1 MDCQSLVTRLLLAGV
16 LPFTACSTESGAGG
30 LAADLVMQNG
40 HVITVDANDRMAEA
54 VAIRDGKLVAVGS
67 DREVERLIGPETQR
81 VDLMGR
87 TVTPGLM
94 DAHAHFSSSGAD
106 RLYVVDLSYPKVR
119 SVRDVVAIV
128 KEQVARLEPGEWVQ
142 GQGWDEGKLEELRY
156 VYAADLDSVAPVNPV
171 WLSHTMGHY
180 GVANSLALRMAN
192 ITRNTADPSGGTI
205 DRKENGVPTGVLKE
219 SAQEMVSR
227 MIPGYTDE
235 QIREGI
241 SSLAQAFNQECMTG
255 VKDPGVSP
263 RMWDAYQQVQQDGD
277 LNLRVF
283 ALWSGGQSI
292 DQTAEVI
299 DRIESFT
306 KPYRSTGDDHLISG
320 GVKLYLDGS
329 GGARTAWLY
338 DEWNREFENIDQGN
352 YGYPVVDP
360 EMFREQVRMYHE
372 AGIHVSVHAIGDR
385 AIDWVVESYRN
396 ALEATPTFGL
406 RHGIIHANIP
416 TNRAL
421 DLMAEL
427 QQRYDAAYPEPQA
440 TFTWWIGDTYAGNF
454 GPERTK
460 RLNPFRTYLE
470 RGIQWGGGSDYP
482 VTPFAAR
489 YGLWASVAREPLLGV
504 YGAKPYGVDESV
516 DVHVALRSFT
526 SWAAYQMFLEEKL
539 GTIEVGKY
547 ADLAVWDRNPY
558 TVETGA
564 LKDLKCEM
572 TVFNGSV
579 VFDAQGS

>member
-156 VYAADLDSVAPVNPV
+156 VYAADLDSVAPDNPV

-263 RMWDAYQQVQQDGD
+263 RMWDAYQKVQQDGD

-292 DQTAEVI
+292 DQTAQVI

-385 AIDWVVESYRN
+385 AIDWVVESYWN

-454 GPERTK
+454 GPERAK

-470 RGIQWGGGSDYP
+470 RDIQWGGGSDYP

-489 YGLWASVAREPLLGV
+489 YGLWASVARETLLGV

-526 SWAAYQMFLEEKL
+526 SWAAYQMFLEAKL

-579 VFDAQGS
+579 VFDAQGA